1 MSAFSDYLENKVL
14 DLLMGRVNYTPPATV
29 YFALFTTSPSDAGGG
44 QEVTGGAYA
53 RVGVSNTATEW
64 PAATAGTKKN
74 ANTIIFPEATTG
86 WGSIVAIGIFDAA
99 TAGNL
104 LFWTTITS
112 RSILQGDIP
121 RFNALGVSIALN

>member
-14 DLLMGRVNYTPPATV
+14 DHLMGRVTYTAPANV
-29 YFALFTTSPSDAGGG
+29 YFALFTSSPSDVGGG

-53 RVGVSNTATEW
+53 RVAVSNTATEW

-74 ANTIIFPEATTG
+74 ANTITFPEATAA

-99 TAGNL
+99 AGGNL
-104 LFWTTITS
+104 LFWTAITS
-112 RSILQGDIP
+112 RSVVQGDIP
-121 RFNALGVSIALN
+121 RFNAQGVSIALN